1 MENQRLF
8 LWSILAIILFF
19 MLQAWQADYGPQPK
33 AAIENSENSVIAP
46 SDVDSEKPNTAGLDV
61 GSVETNFTS
70 DNKPKS
76 NTLAGQKIQVST
88 DVIDLTFDVMGGSL
102 QGLVLKDYPIKKD
115 EPENLVKLFSRNQ
128 EETYLLDS
136 GLRASGVSI
145 EPTHQVEWQATQNS
159 YELGNRDTLKVPF
172 NWVSPEGLRVTKT
185 YTFQRGRYDF
195 TIDHA
200 IENATSQPIAV
211 RQYAQ
216 LQRDHEPLGR
226 SMVDVDSYSSKLPT
240 WFDGKKYEKLD
251 VDDIED
257 EPLKEK
263 VKGGWVALI
272 EHHFVAAIIPPK
284 DEDYTIIAKADSDT
298 SYRVTTSSESKTI
311 APGANLNLHQQFWA
325 GPKIQEDLDKLSPKL
340 SLTTDYGF
348 FSLFS
353 RPLFW
358 MLSKVQKVISNWGWS
373 IIAVTILIK
382 LIFFPLTAKS
392 ARSMA
397 KMKKVQPRLKMIQ
410 ERYKDDR
417 QKLQQEMMALYK
429 KEKINP
435 MAGCLPIL
443 IQFPFFLGFYW
454 LLIESVEL
462 RQQPW
467 AMWITDLSSRDPLY
481 ILPVIY
487 GIVMFFQMRIQ
498 PSQGMNP
505 DIQRVMKFMPIAMT
519 VLFAF
524 FPAGLLLYWVTNS
537 IFTVVQQ
544 WYINKHLK

>member
-19 MLQAWQADYGPQPK
+19 MFQAWQKDYGPK
-33 AAIENSENSVIAP
+33 AVAP
-46 SDVDSEKPNTAGLDV
+46 VEQIVDANGNPVAAPGAGLDV
-61 GSVETNFTS
+61 DGVSLNGQTQNQTNQL
-70 DNKPKS
+70 K
-76 NTLAGQKIQVST
+76 GQLVKVST
-88 DVIDLTFDVMGGSL
+88 DVYDLTLNTMGGTL
-102 QGLVLKDYPIKKD
+102 QGMTLKDFPKKKD
-115 EPENLVKLFSRNQ
+115 TPDDLVKLFSLNQ

-136 GLRASGVSI
+136 GLRASGVKV
-145 EPTHQVEWQATQNS
+145 EPTHKTVWQTGQLQYDMGGS
-159 YELGNRDTLKVPF
+159 EYLLVPF
-172 NWVSPEGLRVTKT
+172 TYTSPEGLNVTKT
-185 YTFQRGRYDF
+185 YTFHQGRYDF
-195 TIDHA
+195 TVDYLV
-200 IENATSQPIAV
+200 ENGTGSPVAV
-211 RQYAQ
+211 RSYAQ
-216 LQRDHEPLGR
+216 LERDHQPLSR
-226 SMVDVDSYSSKLPT
+226 SMVNVDSFSSMLPT
-240 WFDGKKYEKLD
+240 WFDGSKYEKLD
-251 VDDIED
+251 IGDID
-257 EPLKEK
+257 EKPLKET

-272 EHHFVAAIIPPK
+272 EHHFVTAIVPPK
-284 DEDYTIIAKADSDT
+284 DEDYTLIASAESDSD
-298 SYRVTTSSESKTI
+298 YRVTASSESKTI
-311 APGANLNLHQQFWA
+311 PADASLTIQQQFWA
-325 GPKIQEDLDKLSPKL
+325 GPKLQNEMDKVAPRL

-358 MLSKVQKVISNWGWS
+358 ILDKVNNVIQNWGWS
-373 IIAVTILIK
+373 IIFVTILIK
-382 LIFFPLTAKS
+382 LAFFPLSAKS

-397 KMKKVQPRLKMIQ
+397 KMKKVQPRIKQIQ

-417 QKLQQEMMALYK
+417 QKLQQEMMAIYK

-467 AMWITDLSSRDPLY
+467 AMWITDLSARDPLY

-487 GIVMFFQMRIQ
+487 GLVMFFQMRLQ

-505 DIQRVMKFMPIAMT
+505 EMARVMKIMPIAMT

-537 IFTVVQQ
+537 IFTVGQQ
-544 WYINKHLK
+544 WYINKQLELGKL

>member
-8 LWSILAIILFF
+8 LWSILAIIVFF
-19 MLQAWQADYGPQPK
+19 MMQAWQADYGPKPVQSTQIVDGVEAP
-33 AAIENSENSVIAP
+33 IGSNNSAT
-46 SDVDSEKPNTAGLDV
+46 TAGLDV
-61 GSVETNFTS
+61 DGVAALTATESAPVV
-70 DNKPKS
+70 KAMAKR
-76 NTLAGQKIQVST
+76 GQLIEVST
-88 DVIDLTFDVMGGSL
+88 DVYALTLSTLGGSL
-102 QGLVLKDYPIKKD
+102 QGMILKDYPKKKD
-115 EPENLVKLFSRNQ
+115 EPDNLVNLFTLSD
-128 EETYLLDS
+128 EESYLLDS

-145 EPTHQVEWQATQNS
+145 EPTHQVQWQSSQTNYDMGS
-159 YELGNRDTLKVPF
+159 SDELKVPF
-172 NWVSPEGLRVTKT
+172 TWVAPEGIKVTKT
-185 YTFQRGRYDF
+185 YTFHKGRYDF
-195 TIDHA
+195 TIDHT
-200 IENATSQPIAV
+200 IENNSAQAIAV
-211 RQYAQ
+211 RSYAQ
-216 LQRDHEPLGR
+216 LQRDHAPLGR

-240 WFDGKKYEKLD
+240 WFDGEKYEKLD
-251 VDDIED
+251 PGDIDDK
-257 EPLKEK
+257 PLKET
-263 VKGGWVALI
+263 VAGGWVGLI
-272 EHHFVAAIIPPK
+272 EHHFVSAIIPPQ
-284 DEDYTIIAKADSDT
+284 DEEYTLIASAESDT
-298 SYRVTTSSESKTI
+298 NYRVTTSSESKTI
-311 APGANLNLHQQFWA
+311 AAGDTLALSQQFWA
-325 GPKIQEDLDKLSPKL
+325 GPKLQEKLDELSPKL

-353 RPLFW
+353 RPLYW
-358 MLSKVQKVISNWGWS
+358 MLSKVQKFVSNWGWS
-373 IIAVTILIK
+373 IIVVTLIIK

-397 KMKKVQPRLKMIQ
+397 KMKKVQPRLKQIQ

-417 QKLQQEMMALYK
+417 QKLQQEMMAIYK

-467 AMWITDLSSRDPLY
+467 ALWITDLSARDPLY

-487 GIVMFFQMRIQ
+487 GIVMFFQMKIQ

-505 DIQRVMKFMPIAMT
+505 DMQRVMKFMPIAMT

-537 IFTVVQQ
+537 IFTVAQQ
-544 WYINKHLK
+544 WYINNHLK